1 MIRYKPG
8 DVLQFKNSK
17 EIKRIIIKATSD
29 GYIFT
34 KEVSGL
40 AEDSSETND
49 PYFED
54 GWRIYDND

>member
-1 MIRYKPG
+1 MIRYKSG

-17 EIKRIIIKATSD
+17 EIKRIIIKVNND

-40 AEDSSETND
+40 AENSAETND
-49 PYFED
+49 PFFED